1 MFFNT
6 LLLMVGILFSHQ
18 ILSCQKEPD
27 YNMEVILSIELD
39 QFLISDELIGY
50 QNSKGDILYPLVDL
64 MTALEI
70 DLTTKNGKVMGSIFN
85 EKNTI
90 EIAPKLGK
98 ATFQETEILDKSYQQ
113 LTQDEELA
121 CYLETI
127 YVSESILKVL
137 LPAEFEY
144 DSSLLRTLITPSR
157 LFPVQIEQ
165 KKEALLKRQG
175 WIGGYQDKSMTQ
187 QYNDAAFSWNIG
199 TLSTQINSNFETS
212 SVSLETGG
220 RFLYHDIGLFAS
232 TNVNGNKARLNL
244 VGSRR
249 IFDPDYQP
257 YLSYYEFGDTSITS
271 TKGVSNNHVGIGAS
285 FTNRPFNFLSERERD
300 FSGTVAANW
309 FVEMYINDML
319 MGFAEPDQN
328 NRFSFEGIRLFPGK
342 NLVKY
347 VFYGP
352 QGQIETSET
361 EYFWD
366 DLSYNKSKFFY
377 KLDFVRA
384 GSGLLKTA
392 LGDEKEG
399 EIKMNETEK
408 YSLFHSKLSYG
419 ITDSL
424 SFKFDTWH
432 KLYDENKDGRDS
444 APTLMR
450 PGIKARYSNFL
461 QLEYYL
467 PFYLNNSDHFANQI
481 KFTLYPF
488 KRLSLWADA
497 DFYHNGYKNLENTES
512 LTYRYKVGARYFLS
526 SIRTRVSADV
536 ESTES
541 AKKDNH
547 SVNTSLSLNTT
558 LGNYSSA
565 LFFERRRDSID
576 TLYKGRA
583 SLSYANDYLTQQI
596 SVSGISDNQYGG
608 VNKLSYSNR
617 LPFFGNWL
625 NVFRSQYSFR
635 DNSYKLSNS
644 IVYTNNH
651 YSLGIQAS
659 YKSTTGL
666 SAGLSFNTSLIRDD
680 KNEFGLINR
689 ASATTSLASIGVK
702 IIKAD
707 GTESYIKKGAIKING
722 RTINLNTSN
731 SSLANDN
738 GTIIS
743 DIEPYKWITVEL
755 DESALEDTSWMVK
768 TKPVDVMIEP
778 GGMERIVFTVVE
790 TGEIDGMVLS
800 GKELK
805 AKKGVK
811 VWLLSKQGKVIKE
824 TVSAFDGFYLFD
836 KVEPGEYIVKIDSAY
851 LERKEMN
858 VKQKN
863 IKLEGENMFALNND
877 FILLPGLM
885 DYSPDYS
892 TTQVAELVTKQAEPS
907 DAEKIAKNDWLSEQ
921 NPDNFTFQLLAISI
935 NRKTVLDELISKHP
949 ALQNDLRYFT
959 STKNGEQKL
968 VLIYGSFAS
977 SSEAELAS
985 KSLPPI
991 FSRFWLRNLSSLQ
1004 NEVSTISDF
1013 TLASSS
1019 RKKIEKVVEHSWL
1032 AKQNPDDFTLQLL
1045 SVSKDKK
1052 AVLEKLIL
1060 KYPKH
1065 QNDLHY
1071 FIRTKNSKENL
1082 VLVYGNF
1089 ATLSAAKQAK
1099 KGLPQEFSMP
1109 WLRNFKGLQVESSM
1123 LLTSAQS
1130 LSSFL
1135 DE

>member
-27 YNMEVILSIELD
+27 YNREVILSVELD

-64 MTALEI
+64 MSALEV
-70 DLTTKNGKVMGSIFN
+70 DLTVENEKVTGSIFN
-85 EKNTI
+85 EKNTVV
-90 EIAPKLGK
+90 IAPKMEK
-98 ATFQETEILDKSYQQ
+98 ATFQDAEILDKSYQQ

-144 DSSLLRTLITPSR
+144 DSSLLRTLIIPSR

-199 TLSTQINSNFETS
+199 ALSTQINSNFESS

-257 YLSYYEFGDTSITS
+257 YLSYYEFGDTSVSS

-328 NRFSFEGIRLFPGK
+328 NRFSFEGIRLFPGR

-377 KLDFVRA
+377 KLDFVKA

-392 LGDEKEG
+392 LGNDKEDG
-399 EIKMNETEK
+399 EIKINEAEK

-419 ITDSL
+419 ITDSVA
-424 SFKFDTWH
+424 FKFDTWH
-432 KLYDENKDGRDS
+432 KRYDENKESRDS

-461 QLEYYL
+461 QLEYYF
-467 PFYLNNSDHFANQI
+467 PFYLNKSDHFANQI

-512 LTYRYKVGARYFLS
+512 LAYRYKAGAWYFLS
-526 SIRTRVSADV
+526 SIRTRVSAEV
-536 ESTES
+536 ESTQS
-541 AKKDNH
+541 AKRDNH
-547 SVNTSLSLNTT
+547 SFNTSLSLSTAI
-558 LGNYSSA
+558 GHYGSA
-565 LFFERRRDSID
+565 LFIERRHDSID
-576 TLYKGRA
+576 TLYKGKA
-583 SLSYANDYLTQQI
+583 SFSYTNDYLTQQI

-635 DNSYKLSNS
+635 DNSYKFSNS
-644 IVYTNNH
+644 ILYTNNH
-651 YSLGIQAS
+651 YSLGVRAS
-659 YKSTTGL
+659 YKNTTGL

-680 KNEFGLINR
+680 KNEFGFINR
-689 ASATTSLASIGVK
+689 ASATASLASIGVK

-707 GTESYIKKGAIKING
+707 GTESYLKKGAIKING
-722 RTINLNTSN
+722 RSIDLNTSD

-738 GTIIS
+738 GTIIP

-755 DESALEDTSWMVK
+755 DESSLEDTSWMVK
-768 TKPVDVMIEP
+768 TKPVDVMVEP

-805 AKKGVK
+805 ARKGVK
-811 VWLLSKQGKVIKE
+811 VRLLSKQGKVIKE

-836 KVEPGEYIVKIDSAY
+836 KVEPGEYIVKVDSTY

-858 VKQKN
+858 VKQK
-863 IKLEGENMFALNND
+863 IITLEGENMFALNND
-877 FILLPGLM
+877 FILLPGAM
-885 DYSPDYS
+885 DYSPDYLI
-892 TTQVAELVTKQAEPS
+892 TQVAELTTKQAEPS
-907 DAEKIAKNDWLSEQ
+907 GAEKIAKNDWLSAQ
-921 NPDNFTFQLLAISI
+921 NPENFTFQLLAISL
-935 NRKTVLDELISKHP
+935 NRKAVLDELISKHP
-949 ALQNDLRYFT
+949 SLQSGLRYFT

-977 SSEAELAS
+977 SSEAEQAS

-991 FSRFWLRNLSSLQ
+991 FSRFWLRKLSSLQ

-1013 TLASSS
+1013 TLATSSI
-1019 RKKIEKVVEHSWL
+1019 KKVEKVVKPSWL
-1032 AKQNPDDFTLQLL
+1032 ASQNSDDFTLQLL

-1052 AVLEKLIL
+1052 AALEKLIN

-1065 QNDLHY
+1065 QKNLHY
-1071 FIRTKNSKENL
+1071 FARTKNNKENL

-1089 ATLSAAKQAK
+1089 ATVSAAKKAK
-1099 KGLPQEFSMP
+1099 KGLPKEFSKP
-1109 WLRNFKGLQVESSM
+1109 WLRNFKGLQAEISV
-1123 LLTSAQS
+1123 L
-1130 LSSFL
+1130 
-1135 DE
+1135 